1 MMKPHEIQVMAK
13 TVTQY
18 GKALCLLYK
27 DARYD
32 MAALD
37 EKFGPLNWKKNYKQI
52 GENLFCTVS
61 VWDEKKNCWIE
72 REDVGTE
79 TQVEKEKGEASDA
92 FKRACYNWGIGR
104 ELYTAPDIW
113 IPLDKDEIGSYEAK
127 GKQIYTC
134 KQSFRVDD
142 IGYTDS
148 GVINKLII
156 VDAAG
161 RKRFAFNEG
170 AVTTGKTS
178 PVEPSVEE
186 YRVIAEAKVKA
197 TKSFPQEWKDKVL
210 KGLPTYDLSTVKR
223 LVTETLKGE

>member
-1 MMKPHEIQVMAK
+1 MMKPHEIQVMVK

-37 EKFGPLNWKKNYKQI
+37 EMFGPTNWQKTYRAI
-52 GENLFCTVS
+52 GDSLFCTVS
-61 VWDEKKNCWIE
+61 VWNGTQWISK
-72 REDVGTE
+72 EDVGTE
-79 TQVEKEKGEASDA
+79 SQVDREKGQASDA

-113 IPLDKDEIGSYEAK
+113 IPLDRNEVGSYEAK
-127 GKQIYTC
+127 GKQVYTC
-134 KQSFRVDD
+134 RQSFYVDD
-142 IGYTDS
+142 IGYTEN
-148 GVINKLII
+148 GVINKLVIN
-156 VDAAG
+156 DASG

-178 PVEPSVEE
+178 PIEPSVDE

-197 TKSFPQEWKDKVL
+197 TKKFNEAWKAKVL
-210 KGLPTYDLSTVKR
+210 AGLPTYDLSTVRR

>member
-1 MMKPHEIQVMAK
+1 MKPHEIQVMVK

-37 EKFGPLNWKKNYKQI
+37 EMFGPTNWQKTYRAI
-52 GENLFCTVS
+52 GDSLFCTVS
-61 VWDEKKNCWIE
+61 VWNGTQWISK
-72 REDVGTE
+72 EDVGTE
-79 TQVEKEKGEASDA
+79 SQVDREKGQASDA

-113 IPLDKDEIGSYEAK
+113 IPLDRNEVGSYEAK
-127 GKQIYTC
+127 GKQVYTC
-134 KQSFRVDD
+134 RQSFYVDD
-142 IGYTDS
+142 IGYTEN
-148 GVINKLII
+148 GVINKLVIN
-156 VDAAG
+156 DASG

-178 PVEPSVEE
+178 PIEPSVDE

-197 TKSFPQEWKDKVL
+197 TKKFNEAWKAKVL
-210 KGLPTYDLSTVKR
+210 AGLPTYDLSTVRR

>member
-52 GENLFCTVS
+52 GENLFCVVS

-113 IPLDKDEIGSYEAK
+113 IPLDKEEIGSYEAK
-127 GKQIYTC
+127 GKQVYTC

-170 AVTTGKTS
+170 AVTTGKTTQI
-178 PVEPSVEE
+178 EPSIEE
-186 YRVIAEAKVKA
+186 YRVIAEAKVNA
-197 TKSFPQEWKDKVL
+197 TSKFPDDWKQKVL

>member
-1 MMKPHEIQVMAK
+1 MVK

-37 EKFGPLNWKKNYKQI
+37 EMFGPTNWQKTYRAI
-52 GENLFCTVS
+52 GDSLFCTVS
-61 VWDEKKNCWIE
+61 VWNGTQWISK
-72 REDVGTE
+72 EDVGTE
-79 TQVEKEKGEASDA
+79 SQVDREKGQASDA

-113 IPLDKDEIGSYEAK
+113 IPLDRNEVGSYEAK
-127 GKQIYTC
+127 GKQVYTC
-134 KQSFRVDD
+134 RQSFYVDD
-142 IGYTDS
+142 IGYTEN
-148 GVINKLII
+148 GVINKLVIN
-156 VDAAG
+156 DASG

-178 PVEPSVEE
+178 PIEPSVDE

-197 TKSFPQEWKDKVL
+197 TKKFNEAWKAKVL
-210 KGLPTYDLSTVKR
+210 AGLPTYDLSTVRR

>member
-1 MMKPHEIQVMAK
+1 MMKPHEIQVMVK

-37 EKFGPLNWKKNYKQI
+37 EMFGPTNWQKTYRAI
-52 GENLFCTVS
+52 GDSLFCTVS
-61 VWDEKKNCWIE
+61 VWNGTQWISK
-72 REDVGTE
+72 EDVGTE
-79 TQVEKEKGEASDA
+79 SQVDREKGQASDA

-113 IPLDKDEIGSYEAK
+113 IPLDKNEVGSYEAK
-127 GKQIYTC
+127 GKQVYTC
-134 KQSFRVDD
+134 KQSFYVMTSAKP
-142 IGYTDS
+142 IA
-148 GVINKLII
+148 VINKLVIN
-156 VDAAG
+156 DASG

-170 AVTTGKTS
+170 AVTTGKSS
-178 PVEPSVEE
+178 PIEPSVDE

-197 TKSFPQEWKDKVL
+197 TKKFSEEWREKVL
-210 KGLPTYDLSTVKR
+210 AGLPTYDLSTVKR